1 MKSSFALLVGFVLF
15 GLSVTLAG
23 PNGETKYFICHF
35 NSEITSLEINE
46 LKDQGFQIYEK
57 KDETNVVI
65 VKPRWNQAIFSTTLK
80 DKMKELIMVDQD
92 GNKVYILKNIP
103 NDSPDFLKLFFN
115 FI

>member
-15 GLSVTLAG
+15 GLSVALAG
-23 PNGETKYFICHF
+23 PNGDTKYFICHF
-35 NSEITSLEINE
+35 NSEVTSCEINE
-46 LKDQGFQIYEK
+46 LKEQGFQVYQK

-65 VKPRWNQAIFSTTLK
+65 VKARWNQAIFSNDLK
-80 DKMKELIMVDQD
+80 DKMKELIMVDKD
-92 GNKVYILKNIP
+92 GNQVYIFKNIP